1 MRSPIK
7 REHFV
12 SAELPGKIL
21 EIQVVRNN
29 RLGLVQF
36 GDTRR
41 PIFLDLVPDA
51 KVGDYVSV
59 HVGFATGRIS
69 EAEALAAYDAA
80 YEEPGAA
87 EQGLAVEETSP
98 AMRRRVKPR

>member
-1 MRSPIK
+1 MS
-7 REHFV
+7 V
-12 SAELPGKIL
+12 ELPGRIL

-41 PIFLDLVPDA
+41 PIFLDLVADA
-51 KVGDYVSV
+51 KVGDWVTV
-59 HVGFATGRIS
+59 HVGFATGKVS
-69 EAEALAAYDAA
+69 EPEALAAYAELGATQETAEGDLQL
-80 YEEPGAA
+80 EEAG
-87 EQGLAVEETSP
+87 P

>member
-1 MRSPIK
+1 M
-7 REHFV
+7 V
-12 SAELPGKIL
+12 SFACRNDMNPELPGKIL

-29 RLGLVQF
+29 RLGLVEF

-51 KVGDYVSV
+51 KVGDYVAI
-59 HVGFATGRIS
+59 HVGFATRRITA
-69 EAEALAAYDAA
+69 AEAAQAYAAAYPQ
-80 YEEPGAA
+80 PGAA
-87 EQGLAVEETSP
+87 EHDLQLEETGP

>member
-1 MRSPIK
+1 MP
-7 REHFV
+7 
-12 SAELPGKIL
+12 AELPGKIL

-29 RLGLVQF
+29 RLGLVEF

-51 KVGDYVSV
+51 KVGDYVTV

-69 EAEALAAYDAA
+69 EAEALKDSAEA
-80 YEEPGAA
+80 YEEPGTA
-87 EQGLAVEETSP
+87 EHDLQLEEAGP

>member
-1 MRSPIK
+1 M
-7 REHFV
+7 

-29 RLGLVQF
+29 RLALVQF
-36 GDTRR
+36 GDTTR

-51 KVGDYVSV
+51 KVGDYVTV
-59 HVGFATGRIS
+59 HVGFATARIT
-69 EAEALAAYDAA
+69 EAEAREAYDAA

-87 EQGLAVEETSP
+87 EVGLAFEETGP

>member
-1 MRSPIK
+1 MST
-7 REHFV
+7 
-12 SAELPGKIL
+12 ELPGKII
-21 EIQVVRNN
+21 EIQQVRNN
-29 RLGLVQF
+29 RLGLVEF

-59 HVGFATGRIS
+59 HIGFATGLIN
-69 EAEALAAYDAA
+69 EAEALKAYDEA
-80 YEEPGAA
+80 YDEPGAA
-87 EQGLAVEETSP
+87 EHGLDALETGP

>member
-1 MRSPIK
+1 MP
-7 REHFV
+7 
-12 SAELPGKIL
+12 AELPGKIL

-51 KVGDYVSV
+51 KVGDYVTI

-69 EAEALAAYDAA
+69 EAQAIKAYADAYD
-80 YEEPGAA
+80 EPGAA
-87 EQGLAVEETSP
+87 EHDLQLEEAGP

>member
-1 MRSPIK
+1 MP
-7 REHFV
+7 
-12 SAELPGKIL
+12 AEIQENAGKIL
-21 EIQVVRNN
+21 EIQVVRRN

-41 PIFLDLVPDA
+41 PVILDLVPDA
-51 KVGDYVSV
+51 KVGDYVTV

-69 EAEALAAYDAA
+69 EAQALEAYAAPGEAEHDLLL
-80 YEEPGAA
+80 EEAG
-87 EQGLAVEETSP
+87 P